1 MVFEFPALSD
11 SCAIVDSNGWIL
23 LDNVNSLEILI
34 AHNVRVGQHKLSKH
48 MCSSGGRIKKDYQYM
63 KYN

>member
-1 MVFEFPALSD
+1 MVLNFPALSD

-34 AHNVRVGQHKLSKH
+34 AHNVQLGQHKPSEH
-48 MCSSGGRIKKDYQYM
+48 MCSSGGWKKKDSVHEV
-63 KYN
+63 